1 MAEVGMGTVKILV
14 TNVNTDFYNSE
25 GCFNEMRRNIMI

>member
-14 TNVNTDFYNSE
+14 TNVNVSAVASNLQTASIDF
-25 GCFNEMRRNIMI
+25 G

>member
-14 TNVNTDFYNSE
+14 TNVNVSAVAANLQTASIDF
-25 GCFNEMRRNIMI
+25 G